1 MFRPFIGSSSGLYN
15 KLESVSGLLY
25 RPDDDLVKGRN
36 IVAKYQIYLYL
47 VKSYVRRH
55 YTDT

>member
-1 MFRPFIGSSSGLYN
+1 M
-15 KLESVSGLLY
+15 
-25 RPDDDLVKGRN
+25 PDDDLVKGRN

-47 VKSYVRRH
+47 VKSVLDGQ